1 MTKQLISQHNLNI
14 KKEDEMLVQDLEGE
28 DLNRIL
34 LQLLFYYS
42 QEDFIKNTNKKQNQ
56 KIKNLE
62 KVILNF

>member
-14 KKEDEMLVQDLEGE
+14 KKEDEMLVQGLEVE

-34 LQLLFYYS
+34 LQLLFYCS
-42 QEDFIKNTNKKQNQ
+42 PGDLIKNTNKKQNQ

-62 KVILNF
+62 IVILNF

>member
-42 QEDFIKNTNKKQNQ
+42 PEDLIKNTNKKQNQ

-62 KVILNF
+62 IVILNF